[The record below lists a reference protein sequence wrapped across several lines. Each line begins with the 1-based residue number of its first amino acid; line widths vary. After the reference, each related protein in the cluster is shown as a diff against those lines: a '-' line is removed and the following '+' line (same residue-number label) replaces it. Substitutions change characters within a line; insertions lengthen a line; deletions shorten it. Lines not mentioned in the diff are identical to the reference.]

1 MDLITFDIILR
12 FIFKIYS
19 IVIIIVNKNESMNY
33 LISLT
38 SIISISTSLIEI
50 IINHNIIKK
59 NIDIKSYI
67 FYISILITL
76 IGIFLSGILSIYEF
90 NIYILL
96 YSIIFCIIIILLN
109 YSLITNCRSRV
120 IIENNIV

>member
-90 NIYILL
+90 NIYIAL
-96 YSIIFCIIIILLN
+96 
-109 YSLITNCRSRV
+109 
-120 IIENNIV
+120 